1 MRFCSHTLINN
12 LVLLQMASSSVDK
25 VLEILLLFRD
35 SNPELT
41 HDEISRQ
48 MDIPISTLYRYLRVL
63 SDKGF
68 LEKSSPSTYRLGIRF
83 LELSRVSQ
91 QSNRN
96 LRLVALPGMK
106 RIADQIIETVSLMR
120 ITDKYA
126 ICIESIEGQQVV
138 RVTIE
143 QGRLQPLHVGASSK
157 VLLSALDENDWEHY
171 VSFPLKQ
178 VTSASI
184 TDFDELKQELYRVRK
199 QGYAISNSEIDEGGR
214 AVAVPIRNKNNKVLA
229 ALSVEGPY
237 FRMDDEVL
245 MYYLKLLRHEVALMK
260 PQLT

>member
-1 MRFCSHTLINN
+1 
-12 LVLLQMASSSVDK
+12 MASSSVDK
-25 VLEILLLFRD
+25 VLDILLLFRD
-35 SNPELT
+35 SQPELT
-41 HDEISRQ
+41 HDEISSQ
-48 MDIPISTLYRYLRVL
+48 MDIPVSTLYRYLRVL

-68 LEKSSPSTYRLGIRF
+68 LEKSGTSTYRLGIRF

-91 QSNRN
+91 QSNRD

-157 VLLSALDENDWEHY
+157 VLLSSLDEDEWEQY

-178 VTSASI
+178 LTVTSI
-184 TDFDELKQELYRVRK
+184 TNFAELKQELYRVRK
-199 QGYAISNSEIDEGGR
+199 QGYAISDGEIDEGGR
-214 AVAVPIRNKNNKVLA
+214 AIAVPIRNRNNKVLA
-229 ALSVEGPY
+229 ALSVEGPF
-237 FRMDDEVL
+237 FRMNDEIL
-245 MYYLKLLRHEVALMK
+245 MHYLELLRHEAAQMK
-260 PQLT
+260 PKLT

>member
-1 MRFCSHTLINN
+1 
-12 LVLLQMASSSVDK
+12 MASSSIDK
-25 VLEILLLFRD
+25 VLDILLLFRD
-35 SNPELT
+35 SQPELT
-41 HDEISRQ
+41 HDEISNQ
-48 MDIPISTLYRYLRVL
+48 MDIPVSTLYRYLRVL

-68 LEKSSPSTYRLGIRF
+68 LEKSGPSTYRPGIRF

-91 QSNRN
+91 QSNRD

-143 QGRLQPLHVGASSK
+143 QGRLQPLHAGASSK
-157 VLLSALDENDWEHY
+157 VLLAALNESDWADY
-171 VSFPLKQ
+171 LTSPLQ
-178 VTSASI
+178 QLTPNSI
-184 TDFDELKQELYRVRK
+184 TDFDELKEELFRVRK
-199 QGYAISNSEIDEGGR
+199 QGYAISNGEIDMGGR
-214 AVAVPIRNKNNKVLA
+214 AVAVPIRNRSNKVIA

-237 FRMDDEVL
+237 FRMNDDI
-245 MYYLKLLRHEVALMK
+245 MSHYLKLLRHEVVQMK
-260 PQLT
+260 PKLP